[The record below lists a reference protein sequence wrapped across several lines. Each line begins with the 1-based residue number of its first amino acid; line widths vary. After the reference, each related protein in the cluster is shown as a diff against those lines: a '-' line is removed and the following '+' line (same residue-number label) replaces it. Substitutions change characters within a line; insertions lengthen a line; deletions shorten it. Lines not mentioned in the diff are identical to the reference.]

1 MAEEHIKEEY
11 HSGAPRWTAPAVIVL
26 GILAVI
32 AIGISWTAMNRS
44 QQVNQALST
53 DISSLKQSASQ
64 DVQALQQRLTIAEKA
79 NGDLQSDLGVVTK
92 RLRVTRGELK
102 KAREEAVQIREDSTK
117 QIADMDSAVKTE
129 LATKASNEDMKA
141 VNSEVSGVKTD
152 LESTKQNLQMAKS
165 EFGTLIARNHEEID
179 TLRRLG
185 QRDYVEFNIAS
196 RNKPQQVGS
205 VTVELKSVNPKK
217 NQFTLAL
224 VVEDVRTEK
233 KNRTVN
239 EPIFFYTKG
248 ARQPLELVVNQVAKD
263 RIVGYLS
270 IPKANQQSTSGD

>member
-1 MAEEHIKEEY
+1 MAEEHIREEY
-11 HSGAPRWTAPAVIVL
+11 HTGAPRWTTPAVIVL

-32 AIGISWTAMNRS
+32 GIGIGWAATTRT
-44 QQVNQALST
+44 QDVNQTLGT
-53 DISSLKQSASQ
+53 DISGLKQSTAQ
-64 DVQALQQRLTIAEKA
+64 DTQALHQRLTIAEKA

-92 RLRVTRGELK
+92 RLRVTQGELK
-102 KAREEAVQIREDSTK
+102 KARAEATQIREDSAK

-141 VNSEVSGVKTD
+141 VNGEVSGVKTD

-179 TLRRLG
+179 TLRRQG

-263 RIVGYLS
+263 KVVGYLS

>member
-1 MAEEHIKEEY
+1 MAEEHIN
-11 HSGAPRWTAPAVIVL
+11 SGAPRWTTPAVIVL
-26 GILAVI
+26 GVLAVI
-32 AIGISWTAMNRS
+32 GIGIGWTATTRT
-44 QQVNQALST
+44 QDVNQALTTQITTLRQST
-53 DISSLKQSASQ
+53 GQ
-64 DVQALQQRLTIAEKA
+64 DTQALQQRLTIAEKA

-92 RLRVTRGELK
+92 RLRVTQGELK
-102 KAREEAVQIREDSTK
+102 KARAEAAQIREDSAK

-129 LATKASNEDMKA
+129 LATKASTEDMKA
-141 VNSEVSGVKTD
+141 VNGEVSGVKTD

-165 EFGTLIARNHEEID
+165 EFGTLIARNHEEIE

-196 RNKPQQVGS
+196 RNKPQQVGGI
-205 VTVELKSVNPKK
+205 TVELKSVSPKK

-233 KNRTVN
+233 RNRTVN

-263 RIVGYLS
+263 KVVGYLS
-270 IPKANQQSTSGD
+270 IPKANQQSASSD

>member
-11 HSGAPRWTAPAVIVL
+11 HTGAPRWTAPAVIVL

-53 DISSLKQSASQ
+53 DITTLKQSAAQ

-102 KAREEAVQIREDSTK
+102 KAREEDAQIREDSAK
-117 QIADMDSAVKTE
+117 QIADMGSAVKTE
-129 LATKASNEDMKA
+129 LATKASNEDVKA
-141 VNSEVSGVKTD
+141 VTGEVSGVKTD
-152 LESTKQNLQMAKS
+152 LENTKQNLQMAKS

-185 QRDYVEFNIAS
+185 QRDYVEFNITS

-263 RIVGYLS
+263 KIVGYLS

>member
-1 MAEEHIKEEY
+1 MAEEHIREEY
-11 HSGAPRWTAPAVIVL
+11 HTGSPRWTAPAVIVL

-32 AIGISWTAMNRS
+32 GIGIGWTAMSRT
-44 QQVNQALST
+44 QQVNQTLGT
-53 DISSLKQSASQ
+53 DISGLKQSTAQ
-64 DVQALQQRLTIAEKA
+64 DTQALHQRLTIAEKA

-92 RLRVTRGELK
+92 RLRVTQGELK
-102 KAREEAVQIREDSTK
+102 KAREEATQIREDSAK

-129 LATKASNEDMKA
+129 LATKASTEDMKA
-141 VNSEVSGVKTD
+141 VNGEVSGVKTD

-196 RNKPQQVGS
+196 RNKPQQVGGI
-205 VTVELKSVNPKK
+205 TVELKSVNPKK

-233 KNRTVN
+233 RNRTVN

-263 RIVGYLS
+263 KVVGYLS
-270 IPKANQQSTSGD
+270 IPKANQQSASSD